1 MKKITEER
9 FHMKTPNPGL
19 QELYE
24 AEFFINFLI
33 YVLPFAFAFAGFEHL
48 TKTHRLQVAFQDMM
62 TMEDNLPPFINVK
75 HVLFPIVGFFLFTL
89 GKLLN
94 LTWMWTKVD
103 FIYTGLYIN
112 KYTHLCYI
120 LLVHLPL
127 HILLAMYEFF
137 LYMTFNIFQ
146 VMCSW
151 TLNAKDKQTL
161 LERANILPGSMEAIQ
176 GGFGFFILVDIT
188 LMLVYWLL
196 HLYHA
201 YFTFQVG
208 ILLRKF
214 SCDFSFNFR

>member
-1 MKKITEER
+1 MDMDMDMHQTENPRNQKIFMYHIFAFIRLLIFTFPFLILPLIFLFGGFTAREYEEITEER
-9 FHMKTPNPGL
+9 FHMKIPNPGL

-75 HVLFPIVGFFLFTL
+75 RVLFPIVGFFLFTL

-120 LLVHLPL
+120 LLVHL

-137 LYMTFNIFQ
+137 LYMNFNYRYL
-146 VMCSW
+146 VSY
-151 TLNAKDKQTL
+151 
-161 LERANILPGSMEAIQ
+161 
-176 GGFGFFILVDIT
+176 FILI
-188 LMLVYWLL
+188 
-196 HLYHA
+196 H
-201 YFTFQVG
+201 
-208 ILLRKF
+208 
-214 SCDFSFNFR
+214 